1 MKPEYFHRPELARR
15 LATQILSSEAG
26 SAATSG
32 VFLAA
37 PRRTGK
43 STFLREDLR
52 PALERSGAYVLY
64 VDLWADR
71 RADPG
76 EVIVNAVRASLSNF
90 DSVITKLARRAGL
103 QSVGAGGLTF
113 SLEQVGLGARVSMSD
128 ALSALSDELKK
139 PIVLIIDEAQQA
151 IVTDSGYDALFAL
164 KAARDELN
172 SSAHH
177 GLRIVATGSNRDK
190 LSMLRNSKDQAFFGA
205 PLIEFP
211 SLDHNYIA
219 WFCQKVKIG
228 GSLDPVLVWQLFERA
243 SYRPEILGASAD
255 QLRFDFNLQPE
266 NVQERFATEVETQI
280 VAAEQQALQVLNSL
294 TPLRSTV
301 LRVLATRQG
310 NYVPFD
316 GQTMNTYAH
325 VLSVIA
331 PKETVKPDASNV
343 QQALAAL
350 QDKLLVWREKRGVY
364 ALEEAATAHL
374 LQTQG
379 MLDPVPRLE

>member
-1 MKPEYFHRPELARR
+1 MNSQYFHRPELAEQ
-15 LATQILSSEAG
+15 LARQILTVEVG

-52 PALERSGAYVLY
+52 PTLERTGAYVLY

-71 RADPG
+71 RSDPG
-76 EVIVNAVRASLSNF
+76 EVIVHAVRSAISQF
-90 DSVITKLARRAGL
+90 DSVLTKLARRVGL
-103 QSVGAGGLTF
+103 QSVGAAGLTF

-172 SSAHH
+172 SSAHF

-211 SLDHNYIA
+211 SLDQNYIA
-219 WFCQKVKIG
+219 WFCQKVKVG
-228 GSLDPVLVWQLFERA
+228 GSLDPTMVWQLFERA
-243 SYRPEILGASAD
+243 SHRPEILGASAD
-255 QLRFDFNLQPE
+255 QLRFDFALAPE
-266 NVQERFATEVETQI
+266 DVQDRFTLEVENQI
-280 VAAEQQALQVLNSL
+280 AASEQQALQVINSL
-294 TPLRSTV
+294 TPLQSCV
-301 LRVLATRQG
+301 LRVLAARPSSF
-310 NYVPFD
+310 VPFD
-316 GQTMNTYAH
+316 SQTMDAYAH
-325 VLSVIA
+325 VLSAIA
-331 PKETVKPDASNV
+331 PKEKIKPDASNV
-343 QQALAAL
+343 QQALTAL
-350 QDKLLVWREKRGVY
+350 QEKLLVWREKRGVY
-364 ALEEAATAHL
+364 ALEEAATAQLMRAH
-374 LQTQG
+374 G
-379 MLDPVPRLE
+379 MLDSVPALN